1 VSKIAIEQ
9 CCCGSSNCCDYWLVG
24 IGKFMQGSGFTK
36 EDAQRIADLLNQ
48 ESASKRP
55 MTDLNKLADELEA
68 LLCATPEIGGA
79 NPDFALVRFVRR
91 ERNDILSALRDAG
104 KMRGALEGIV
114 ADGELEKRSVPGPDD
129 HFGRGVRAAR
139 TAAAN
144 IAKAALKTEGE

>member
-104 KMRGALEGIV
+104 KMREALGAWGTYT
-114 ADGELEKRSVPGPDD
+114 SSDD
-129 HFGRGVRAAR
+129 PHERFTLLHKASALTR
-139 TAAAN
+139 
-144 IAKAALKTEGE
+144 AALKTEVE